1 MSEAEAV
8 ENAETTTETAEGAVT
23 TETTE
28 TTEAPATSAKHMSK
42 DEWVAKGNDAAD
54 YKTPEQF
61 DEAGKWIKITKGLR
75 REMDEMKQSMET
87 RHEDQIKGLNQLH
100 SAQLQTQVQQL
111 TAKRD
116 AAIDDLD
123 KDGAQAAQTE
133 IDNVYANQPAPA
145 QQAQAQPTKDPSVA
159 EWERDNPWIMERSE
173 KTAFANARMNTY
185 LQGGYSMGDALKS
198 LDGDIARTYPATNA
212 NRNAPA
218 NTETGGGPGQKVAS
232 KALTMGDLTSEES
245 KQYVPS
251 MWETEQKF
259 LDAVANS
266 RKG

>member
-1 MSEAEAV
+1 MSEAEAL
-8 ENAETTTETAEGAVT
+8 EQTETTAEATEGVVT
-23 TETTE
+23 ETE

-61 DEAGKWIKITKGLR
+61 DEAGKWIKITKKMQR
-75 REMDEMKQSMET
+75 DMDEMKHSMQLS
-87 RHEDQIKGLNQLH
+87 HEDQIKGLNQLH

-111 TAKRD
+111 TTKRD
-116 AAIDDLD
+116 LAIDDLD
-123 KDGAQAAQTE
+123 KEGAQAAQTE

-145 QQAQAQPTKDPSVA
+145 AAPTATQPTKDPNVA
-159 EWERDNPWIMERSE
+159 EWERDNPWIMEQSE
-173 KTAFANARMNTY
+173 KTAFANARLNTY
-185 LQGGYSMGDALKS
+185 LQNNYSMADALKS
-198 LDGDIARTYPATNA
+198 LDGDISRTYPATNA
-212 NRNAPA
+212 NRNALA
-218 NTETGGGPGQKVAS
+218 NTETGGGPGQKVAA

-251 MWETEQKF
+251 MWKDEKQF
-259 LDAVANS
+259 LDAVTNS